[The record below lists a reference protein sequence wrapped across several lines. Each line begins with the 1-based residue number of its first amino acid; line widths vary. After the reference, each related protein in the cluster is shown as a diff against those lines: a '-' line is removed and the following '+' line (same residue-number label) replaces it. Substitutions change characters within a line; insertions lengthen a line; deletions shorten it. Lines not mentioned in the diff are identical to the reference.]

1 MKQRWFGLA
10 LSVALLAACEGGG
23 GSASS
28 PSVSPGGPAEAH
40 DTTPTPTPVKLGIFA
55 DVRGWIAYGNDEGI
69 WAVNPN
75 AGESSEPVQLTQRPG
90 EPVAW
95 SADGSK
101 LLIRGEYSDATRF
114 PFDDLALYVL
124 DSGGSSTLL
133 VKEPDWGTGAISPDG
148 QEVVYGHTTQH
159 GNEPW
164 RSGLYVVDTDGGEPR
179 LLLEAG
185 ERTYPDANRQPDTFA
200 TALGSPAFSPDG
212 TQIAY
217 FDGMGDWGNSLWVMN
232 ADGSG
237 SQAVIDC
244 RSNPACPDQGA
255 FGHYNSLVWSTDG
268 THLAF
273 NESIGWIVGVDGSGL
288 EPLAG
293 RDVKWSPA
301 GEEFVVATGG
311 IWVMNADGSRRL
323 QVAPF
328 GHDPVWSPD
337 GARIGYIN
345 DGSLYVVDVNGTQVR
360 SLGTV
365 SPPRRHSAVVW
376 NPLPPSAS

>member
-1 MKQRWFGLA
+1 
-10 LSVALLAACEGGG
+10 
-23 GSASS
+23 
-28 PSVSPGGPAEAH
+28 
-40 DTTPTPTPVKLGIFA
+40 
-55 DVRGWIAYGNDEGI
+55 
-69 WAVNPN
+69 
-75 AGESSEPVQLTQRPG
+75 LTQQPG

-101 LLIRGEYSDATRF
+101 LLIKGEYSDATRF

-124 DSGGSSTLL
+124 NADGTSTRLSGDIS
-133 VKEPDWGTGAISPDG
+133 WGTGSISPDG
-148 QEVVYGHTTQH
+148 EKVIYSTNLPGEKWQ
-159 GNEPW
+159 
-164 RSGLYVVDTDGGEPR
+164 SGIYVVNADGGSPR
-179 LLLEAG
+179 LLLAAG
-185 ERTYPDANRQPDTFA
+185 KRTYPDVNGQPATFA

-237 SQAVIDC
+237 SQAVFDC

-255 FGHYNSLVWSTDG
+255 FGHYNSLVWSPDG

-293 RDVKWSPA
+293 RDVKWSPS

-323 QVAPF
+323 QVAPL

-337 GARIGYIN
+337 GSRIGYIN
-345 DGSLYVVDVNGTQVR
+345 DGSLYVVDADGTQVR

-365 SPPRRHSAVVW
+365 SPPRRHTAVVW
-376 NPLPPSAS
+376 NPLPPAS